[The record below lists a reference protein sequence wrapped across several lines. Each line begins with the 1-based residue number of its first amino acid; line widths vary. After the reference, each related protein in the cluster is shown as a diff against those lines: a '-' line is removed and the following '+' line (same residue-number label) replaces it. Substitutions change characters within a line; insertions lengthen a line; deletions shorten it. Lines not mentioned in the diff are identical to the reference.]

1 MINLIWAMDEN
12 WLVGKD
18 DLIPWHIKEDLL
30 YFKSKVKWKTV
41 VMGDTT
47 YFSLKG
53 YYKNRPLPY
62 GKIYVASLDS
72 NLKLE
77 DAEVINDFKSFIPN
91 PFLGFT
97 NKVPILEVY
106 NDTLPNELANSLML
120 ISSSSPYTTSLKSS
134 LFGVTVALDEILNVV
149 EKAAK
154 PKVIAEIAS
163 TNATIDN
170 IFICLCFSI

>member
-18 DLIPWHIKEDLL
+18 DLIPWHVKEDLL
-30 YFKSKVKWKTV
+30 YFKSKVKGKTV

-62 GKIYVASLDS
+62 GKIYVASLDN

-77 DAEVINDFKSFIPN
+77 DAEVINDFKTFIENYDEEIWVTGGATIFKIALPYADNLYISFIKGKYEGNVYFPK
-91 PFLGFT
+91 LGHIILLT
-97 NKVPILEVY
+97 N
-106 NDTLPNELANSLML
+106 
-120 ISSSSPYTTSLKSS
+120 
-134 LFGVTVALDEILNVV
+134 EI
-149 EKAAK
+149 
-154 PKVIAEIAS
+154 
-163 TNATIDN
+163 
-170 IFICLCFSI
+170 FYR